1 MENEMR
7 LQKYLSEQ
15 GILSRRA
22 AEEEIRRGK
31 IKVNGRTAE
40 IGMKIDPISDTVEY
54 DGRVIGAQTS
64 RRVYLMLNKPVGY
77 VTTMSDEMG
86 RPCVAELVENV
97 GVRVYPIGRLDLES
111 EGLLLFTNDGAL
123 ANRLMHPRYHKPKVY
138 HVKIKGEVS
147 AEKIA
152 ALGRPMEIDGYVTKP
167 AGISVVTRKKEFTV
181 LAMELFEGRN
191 RQIRKMCESLGL
203 VILTLKRISIGE
215 VKLGNLAPG
224 EWRYLTK
231 SQVESLKK

>member
-1 MENEMR
+1 MR